1 MFRISFVGL
10 VAAALLCLGGCG
22 GGGGDGGPSASLPG
36 ISLSTRSV
44 TKTAKYGDL
53 PPVATITVTAENVPE
68 DGIYV
73 GMDYSQTAI
82 EWADFQASSET
93 QGTITVQLRAPA
105 QLQPGTYTDTLTFEA
120 CFDDQCAKRLRGSP
134 ATVSVSYTVTGTL
147 ATATIDNSTFSFSSS
162 LRDLVSP
169 EASAKIS
176 FSPVLESM
184 PLAKLVS
191 SSKLVQQISLEPA
204 INGVATLRLLMYS
217 PASVGIAGTHQET
230 LQLQLCYDY
239 TCAVQLAGSPLTLSV
254 TYLID
259 DNALPE
265 PGLPELPY
273 LTRTPLPHNVVDA
286 EYSKALESI
295 VMVSSNPT
303 NSLYVYDVLN
313 GASRSLSLS
322 RAPTSVSVAPD
333 GLHAAVGHDALVTY
347 VDLTTVGQPAAP
359 APAVLNVS
367 TNVLDIL
374 MDGRGIAHALPVA
387 DQWQQVHSVNVATN
401 VESLGTGLLYAG
413 SKGRL
418 HPSGDYIYT
427 ADNGLSPSDIKKFDI
442 RTLPTTLLY
451 DSPYHGDYGM
461 CGDLWFKE
469 DGSTIYTRCGN
480 TFRSSTTQSDDMLYS
495 GRLQLSTS
503 QYYGSLIQSLSQSD
517 ATLDIALIEQDSYL
531 CGDFQSNQYG
541 CYSHFNLYESDFLN
555 RQAVYSLPPIAVA
568 GRTYSQRGVFV
579 FHSVDGLHRYLIS
592 RVYGLPNGGQQFY
605 LTQQQ

>member
-1 MFRISFVGL
+1 MSLVGC
-10 VAAALLCLGGCG
+10 VAAALLCLSGCG
-22 GGGGDGGPSASLPG
+22 GGGGDSGPNASLPG

-44 TKTAKYGDL
+44 TRTANYGDAA
-53 PPVATITVTAENVPE
+53 PVVTITVTAANVPD

-73 GMDYSQTAI
+73 GMDYSGTAI
-82 EWADFQASSET
+82 ESADFEGSSET
-93 QGTITVQLRAPA
+93 QGTITVLLRAPT
-105 QLQPGTYTDTLTFEA
+105 QLAPGTYTDTLTFEA
-120 CFDDQCAKRLRGSP
+120 CFDDQCARRLQGSP
-134 ATVSVSYTVTGTL
+134 VTVSVSYTVTGTL
-147 ATATIDNSTFSFSSS
+147 ATATIDNSTFSFSGS
-162 LRDLVSP
+162 LRDLVSL

-176 FSPVLESM
+176 LSPKPERM
-184 PLAKLVS
+184 PLARLVGA
-191 SSKLVQQISLEPA
+191 SKLVQQISLEPA
-204 INGVATLRLLMYS
+204 VEGVATLRLLMYS
-217 PASVGIAGTHQET
+217 PASVGTTGTHQET

-254 TYLID
+254 TYKID
-259 DNALPE
+259 DNAVPE

-303 NSLYVYDVLN
+303 SSLYVYDVVN
-313 GASRSLSLS
+313 GTSRSLSLS
-322 RAPTSVSVAPD
+322 RAPTSASVTPN
-333 GLHAAVGHDALVTY
+333 GLHAAVGHDALITY
-347 VDLTTVGQPAAP
+347 VDLATVGQPAAP

-374 MDGRGIAHALPVA
+374 MDGRGVAHALPMT
-387 DQWQQVHSVNVATN
+387 DQWQRVHSVNVVTN
-401 VESLGTGLLYAG
+401 VETLGTGLLYAG

-418 HPSGDYIYT
+418 HPSGDYLYT

-469 DGSTIYTRCGN
+469 DGSSIYTRCGN

-495 GRLQLSTS
+495 GRLQLSNS
-503 QYYGSLIQSLSQSD
+503 QYYGWLIQSLSQSD
-517 ATLDIALIEQDSYL
+517 ATRDIALIEQDSYL

-555 RQAVYSLPPIAVA
+555 RQAVYSLPPISV
-568 GRTYSQRGVFV
+568 GERTYSQRGLFV
-579 FHSVDGLHRYLIS
+579 FHSVDGVHRYLIS
-592 RVYGLPNGGQQFY
+592 RLQGLPNSGQQFY